1 MFTDDG
7 TDVSLLNDPTL
18 ITEGEGETRD
28 QLEHKER
35 ACESHCEDSEGNREV
50 ARGQIEET
58 ASFEDSAHP
67 GHDCQ

>member
-18 ITEGEGETRD
+18 ITEGEGEGETRD

-35 ACESHCEDSEGNREV
+35 AC
-50 ARGQIEET
+50 
-58 ASFEDSAHP
+58 F
-67 GHDCQ
+67 